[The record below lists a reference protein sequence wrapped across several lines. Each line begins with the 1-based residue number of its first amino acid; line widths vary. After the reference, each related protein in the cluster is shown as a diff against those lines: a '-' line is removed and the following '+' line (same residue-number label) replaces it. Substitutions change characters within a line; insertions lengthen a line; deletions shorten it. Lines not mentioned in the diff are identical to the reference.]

1 MKVFIVLIVVIALF
15 GFGMLG
21 HAIYTLLAPQPD
33 TDISHVMTVVYE
45 DDTLLC
51 YRLSAGYTNNVW
63 YNGYQQCLV
72 KR

>member
-1 MKVFIVLIVVIALF
+1 MKWIVILIVLCALF

-21 HAIYTLLAPQPD
+21 YALFGVKPD
-33 TDISHVMTVVYE
+33 TDTSQVLTVVYE

-51 YRLSAGYTNNVW
+51 YRLSAGYTDSVW
-63 YNGYQQCLV
+63 YTSFQQCLV